1 MVLNGLN
8 LAHST
13 KFGASCLIQRLL
25 PLDQAAGALFLL
37 SSRSAQSMQIGRTAR
52 LGSVQPLD
60 DPTAAPSWRE
70 SGQRSSRPLA
80 TVTKAEQPGRCT
92 GLVREQDKAC
102 AAAWLLA
109 LCSRCEQLVR
119 RRAVHTRSKQGLEA
133 TSKPFPL
140 ITA

>member
-13 KFGASCLIQRLL
+13 KFGASCLVQRLP

-37 SSRSAQSMQIGRTAR
+37 SARSGRTVQTGRTAR

-80 TVTKAEQPGRCT
+80 TVTVTKAEQPGRCT
-92 GLVREQDKAC
+92 GLVLLTDKAC
-102 AAAWLLA
+102 AAAWLLY
-109 LCSRCEQLVR
+109 LRDSGQ
-119 RRAVHTRSKQGLEA
+119 RS
-133 TSKPFPL
+133 
-140 ITA
+140 